1 MTGVAMT
8 PNRRKLDE
16 AVRLMRA
23 RGLDGLIVYSDGTCN
38 ILRASY
44 LHYFSDVAPMGPQN
58 AAVVSSG
65 GRVTLLVQPA
75 WDVGRVRRR
84 SWIDDVRGA
93 DDFAGALSDA
103 LRRLSIAGTVGLAGG
118 LQMPHPVHAAVGK
131 IVALEPADDLVE
143 EIAREKSEE
152 ELALVY
158 RCAAAADAGF
168 EAFRRAARVGVR
180 EYEIVAEVEHAMRL
194 AGADDNF
201 ILMASGPHNTAMRAP
216 TDRRV
221 ARGDV
226 VIGEITPVCAG
237 QFIQLCRTVSVG
249 EPGTALVDGYD
260 LLMRAYEAS
269 LRQVRAGV
277 PASIIAS
284 TIDALLADAGFAE
297 YCRPPY
303 MRTRGHGFGV
313 GSVAPGALI
322 DAETNQ
328 PLLDQQVVVVH
339 PNQYLPA
346 TGYLACGETVLV
358 RPGGAERL
366 AKTETKLYVNEA
378 S

>member
-1 MTGVAMT
+1 MR
-8 PNRRKLDE
+8 NLRKLDE
-16 AVRLMRA
+16 AVRLINE

-44 LHYFSDVAPMGPQN
+44 LHYFSDVAPMGPHC
-58 AAVVSSG
+58 AAVVSCG
-65 GRVTLLVQPA
+65 GRVALLVQPS
-75 WDVGRVRRR
+75 WDTGRARRH
-84 SWIDDVRGA
+84 SWIDDVQGV
-93 DDFAGALSDA
+93 DDFASAVSDT
-103 LRRLSIAGTVGLAGG
+103 LRRLTIEGRVGLAGG
-118 LQMPHPVHAAVGK
+118 RQMPYPVHAAISRTVT
-131 IVALEPADDLVE
+131 LEPADDLIE
-143 EIAREKSEE
+143 TIAREKSAE

-180 EYEIVAEVEHAMRL
+180 EYEIVAEVEYAMRL

-201 ILMASGPHNTAMRAP
+201 ILMASGPHNKAMRAP

-221 ARGDV
+221 APGDV

-249 EPGTALVDGYD
+249 EPTTALVDGYN

-269 LRQVRAGV
+269 LQQVKAGV

-284 TIDALLADAGFAE
+284 AIDGVLADAGFAE
-297 YCRPPY
+297 FCRPPY
-303 MRTRGHGFGV
+303 MRTRGHGFGI

-322 DAETNQ
+322 DADTDQ
-328 PLLDQQVVVVH
+328 PLRHQQVVVVH

-346 TGYLACGETVLV
+346 TGYLACGETILV
-358 RPGGAERL
+358 TPDGAERL
-366 AKTETKLYVNEA
+366 AKTETRLYVNEA
-378 S
+378 